1 MERLKQVA
9 IAILSS
15 LFLMTIGLLLL
26 APILGMLFNDELA
39 IMISTT
45 FMVMVLI
52 TYDIVSKS
60 KSLSTKMRAG
70 SYGYRIKYREGEVIM
85 NSEKFPGI
93 PTKEYLDLLN
103 PSFLV

>member
-52 TYDIVSKS
+52 TYDIVSK
-60 KSLSTKMRAG
+60 K
-70 SYGYRIKYREGEVIM
+70 
-85 NSEKFPGI
+85 
-93 PTKEYLDLLN
+93 
-103 PSFLV
+103 